1 MADPS
6 DAELDLLKLFWR
18 DGPLSARSVHDQIG
32 PQLGWA
38 PSTTRTVLERMCG
51 KGLLE
56 RRDVQGLAV
65 YAATEA
71 KVDVLGRALRKFAR
85 QVMEI
90 DGPLNAAAF
99 TGSQLLSSD
108 EIAEL
113 QAALDAESSSSQ
125 PDPSGVQKDKP

>member
-18 DGPLSARSVHDQIG
+18 DGPLSARAVHDQIG

-56 RRDVQGLAV
+56 RGDVEGLAV
-65 YAATEA
+65 FTAARG
-71 KVDVLGRALRKFAR
+71 KVDVLGRALHKFAR
-85 QVMEI
+85 QVLEI
-90 DGPLNAAAF
+90 DGPLSAQAF
-99 TGSQLLSSD
+99 TGSQLLSTD

-113 QAALDAESSSSQ
+113 QALLDADTPASSDHK
-125 PDPSGVQKDKP
+125 DPS

>member
-18 DGPLSARSVHDQIG
+18 DGPLSARAVHDQIG

-38 PSTTRTVLERMCG
+38 PSTTRTVLERMCA

-56 RRDVQGLAV
+56 RRDLKGLAV
-65 YAATEA
+65 FAPQQS

-85 QVMEI
+85 QVLEI
-90 DGPLNAAAF
+90 DGPLSAQAF
-99 TGSQLLSSD
+99 TGSQLLNPD

-113 QAALDAESSSSQ
+113 QAMLDADASDDRADE
-125 PDPSGVQKDKP
+125 DPT

>member
-18 DGPLSARSVHDQIG
+18 DGPLSVRAVHDRIG

-38 PSTTRTVLERMCG
+38 PSTTRTVLERMCA

-56 RRDVQGLAV
+56 RQENEGGALFAPRQS
-65 YAATEA
+65 

-85 QVMEI
+85 QVLEI
-90 DGPLNAAAF
+90 EGPLSAQAF
-99 TGSQLLSSD
+99 TGSQLLNSD

-113 QAALDAESSSSQ
+113 QALLDTERDA
-125 PDPSGVQKDKP
+125 PSKEGR

>member
-6 DAELDLLKLFWR
+6 DAEFDVLKLFWR
-18 DGPLSARSVHDQIG
+18 DGPLNAREVHERIG

-38 PSTTRTVLERMCG
+38 PSTIRTVLDRMCA

-56 RRDVQGLAV
+56 RRERGGVAV
-65 YAATEA
+65 FSASES
-71 KVDVLGRALRKFAR
+71 KVDVVGRALRKFAR
-85 QVMEI
+85 KVLEI
-90 DGPLNAAAF
+90 DGPLSAQAF

-113 QAALDAESSSSQ
+113 QTVLDAEAANSAEE
-125 PDPSGVQKDKP
+125 DPS